1 MIDIVLVRESEVGFA
16 EFAKHLGYSD
26 VLFVFRS
33 VEQALASDMKRK
45 GVLVEVKDIAKV
57 KKLGLLAFCHGTREA
72 IERGADVVFGFE
84 LDASKDK
91 MHYRE
96 GGLNQVLCELAH
108 EKGVTIG
115 FSLASLLQASPAQRA
130 LLFGRIVQN
139 VELCRKYK
147 VAMRIGSFAASP
159 FGLRGAEDVIS
170 LFTQLGM
177 TRTEAVDAFIAK

>member
-33 VEQALASDMKRK
+33 VDQALASDAKKK
-45 GVLVEVKDIAKV
+45 GVLVEPKDISKV
-57 KKLGLLAFCHGTREA
+57 KKLGLLAFCHGSREA

-84 LDASKDK
+84 VDAPKDK

-96 GGLNQVLCELAH
+96 GGLNQVLCQLAH
-108 EKGVTIG
+108 DNKVAIG

-130 LLFGRIVQN
+130 LYFGRIAQN

-147 VAMRIGSFAASP
+147 VEMRIGSFAASP
-159 FGLRGAEDVIS
+159 FGLRGAEDVVS

-177 TRTEAVDAFIAK
+177 SREEAVKAFS

>member
-16 EFAKHLGYSD
+16 EFAKHLGYTD
-26 VLFVFRS
+26 VLFVFRNI
-33 VEQALASDMKRK
+33 EQALASDVLRK
-45 GVLVEVKDIAKV
+45 GVLVEPKDVQKV
-57 KKLGLLAFCHGTREA
+57 KKLGLLAFCHGSREA
-72 IERGADVVFGFE
+72 IERQADVVFGFE
-84 LDASKDK
+84 VDAPKDK

-108 EKGVTIG
+108 EKKVSIG

-139 VELCRKYK
+139 IELCRKYK

-159 FGLRGAEDVIS
+159 FGLRGAEDVMS

-177 TRTEAVDAFIAK
+177 TSAEAQQAFN